1 MRKTILCYGDS
12 NTFGLMPD
20 LQNRYPY
27 TVRWTGRLQKE
38 LGEEY
43 YVIEEGLG
51 GRTTVWD
58 DPVEMHKN
66 GKTYLLPC
74 LESHR
79 PIDLVI
85 LMLGTNDLKERFH
98 VSSFDVGQ
106 SVKNLLSCIRS
117 SASGPDFA
125 PPEILLVCPAPIRD
139 RGNRDL
145 QRMLGAGF
153 QKRLELDGYLAPLA
167 EAMQVHYLNPGDRVE
182 VSQTDGIHYTE
193 QGHKVMAELIKEKIE
208 RIWGIVHR

>member
-1 MRKTILCYGDS
+1 MKVVLCYGDS

-20 LQNRYPY
+20 LANRYPRNI
-27 TVRWTGRLQKE
+27 RWTGRLQQL
-38 LGEEY
+38 LGDEY

-58 DPVEMHKN
+58 DPIEEHKN

-98 VSSFDVGQ
+98 VSSFGIA
-106 SVKNLLSCIRS
+106 SAIENLLNAIDASK
-117 SASGPDFA
+117 SGPGFEA
-125 PPEILLVCPAPIRD
+125 PKVLLVSPVPIRD
-139 RGNRDL
+139 VGNRDL
-145 QRMLGAGF
+145 HRMLENGF
-153 QKRLELDGYLAPLA
+153 AKSHDLPVYCAEIAQRRGIAFLDPSEL
-167 EAMQVHYLNPGDRVE
+167 V
-182 VSQTDGIHYTE
+182 QTSDIDGIHYTE
-193 QGHKVMAELIKEKIE
+193 RGHEVMAKLMEAKVREILGEE
-208 RIWGIVHR
+208 NA

>member
-1 MRKTILCYGDS
+1 MKSILCYGDS

-20 LQNRYPY
+20 LMNRYPRDI
-27 TVRWTGRLQKE
+27 RWTGQLQKL
-38 LGEEY
+38 LGDDY

-58 DPVEMHKN
+58 DPIEEHKN

-98 VSSFDVGQ
+98 VSSFCIATAIE
-106 SVKNLLSCIRS
+106 NLLNAIDA
-117 SASGPDFA
+117 SAAGPDFEA
-125 PPEILLVCPAPIRD
+125 PKVLLVCPVPIRD
-139 RGNRDL
+139 VGNRDL
-145 QRMLGAGF
+145 HRMLENGF
-153 QKRLELDGYLAPLA
+153 AKSWELPEYYAEIAKRRNIAYLDPSNL
-167 EAMQVHYLNPGDRVE
+167 VE
-182 VSQTDGIHYTE
+182 VSDTDGIHYT
-193 QGHKVMAELIKEKIE
+193 QKGHDVMARLMEQKVREIFEEDAK
-208 RIWGIVHR
+208 

>member
-1 MRKTILCYGDS
+1 MKVILCYGDS

-20 LQNRYPY
+20 LVNRYPRH
-27 TVRWTGRLQKE
+27 VRWTGRLQKL
-38 LGEEY
+38 LGDEY

-58 DPVEMHKN
+58 DPIEEHKN

-98 VSSFDVGQ
+98 VSSFGIA
-106 SVKNLLSCIRS
+106 SAIENLLNAIDVSR
-117 SASGPDFA
+117 SGPSFEA
-125 PPEILLVCPAPIRD
+125 PKVLLVSPVPIRD
-139 RGNRDL
+139 VGNRDL
-145 QRMLGAGF
+145 HRMLENGF
-153 QKRLELDGYLAPLA
+153 VKSHDLPVYCAEIAQRRGIAFLDPSELVQTS
-167 EAMQVHYLNPGDRVE
+167 E
-182 VSQTDGIHYTE
+182 TDGIHYTE
-193 QGHKVMAELIKEKIE
+193 RGHEVMAKLMEAKVREILEE
-208 RIWGIVHR
+208 GNA

>member
-1 MRKTILCYGDS
+1 MKTILCYGDS

-20 LQNRYPY
+20 LMNRYPRD
-27 TVRWTGRLQKE
+27 VRWTGRLQKQ

-58 DPVEMHKN
+58 DPIEEHKN
-66 GKTYLLPC
+66 GKKYLLPC

-98 VSSFDVGQ
+98 VSSFGIATAIE
-106 SVKNLLSCIRS
+106 NLLNAIDA
-117 SASGPDFA
+117 SASGPDFKA
-125 PPEILLVCPAPIRD
+125 PKVLLVSPVPIRD
-139 RGNRDL
+139 VGNRDL
-145 QRMLGAGF
+145 HRMLENGF
-153 QKRLELDGYLAPLA
+153 AKSRELPEYCA
-167 EAMQVHYLNPGDRVE
+167 EIAQRRNIPFLDPSELVQTSD
-182 VSQTDGIHYTE
+182 TDGIHYTE
-193 QGHKVMAELIKEKIE
+193 QGHAVMAKLMEEKVRQIFE
-208 RIWGIVHR
+208 EEAK